1 MRNVIQSIRWRLA
14 WYQRRIHL
22 NHPPEYVNVEPTN
35 ACNLTCTVC
44 SLDRRRPSGLMDLDL
59 ARAVL
64 DDAADSG
71 VREVR
76 FFLAGEPMLH
86 PELPEMVE
94 HAAHSGLRTVIHT
107 NATRLT
113 SDLGRNLIQAGLH
126 EISFSFNGQ
135 NAEEYEAVH
144 RGATYQTTL
153 ANVVGFLQVKKSLG
167 SKTPLT
173 VLQIIQT
180 MPEASDGLRP
190 DFKKHFDGL
199 PLDKVKILPPFT
211 WPEQEATGF
220 VTRKGSRYFPCQALW
235 QSVSIGWDGSFLGCC
250 GDLNHLWQIGK
261 FPEQKILDVWN
272 GPAMTEARRLL
283 RNKDLDTLPLC
294 YDCSAVWRNHHPI
307 WSDLR
312 DAAFWLKSCLGGRP

>member
-1 MRNVIQSIRWRLA
+1 
-14 WYQRRIHL
+14 
-22 NHPPEYVNVEPTN
+22 
-35 ACNLTCTVC
+35 
-44 SLDRRRPSGLMDLDL
+44 MDLDL
-59 ARAVL
+59 ARAIL

-86 PELPEMVE
+86 PRLPEMVE
-94 HAAHSGLRTVIHT
+94 HAARSKLRTVIHT
-107 NATRLT
+107 NATRL
-113 SDLGRNLIQAGLH
+113 SPDLGRNLIQAGLH

-144 RGATYQTTL
+144 QGAAYQTTL
-153 ANVVGFLQVKKSLG
+153 ANVVGFLEVKKSLK

-173 VLQIIQT
+173 VLQMIQT
-180 MPEASDGLRP
+180 MPEASNDIMGRTPMTSRGRDARGTTNGLRP
-190 DFKKHFDGL
+190 DFKKHFEGL
-199 PLDKVKILPPFT
+199 PLDKVRILAPFT

-220 VTRKGSRYFPCQALW
+220 VARKGSRYFPCQALW

-261 FPEQKILDVWN
+261 FPEQRILDVWN

-283 RNKDLDTLPLC
+283 KVKNLDNLPLC

-312 DAAFWLKSCLGGRP
+312 DATFWIRDRLGGRQ